1 MNKSLPKSTK
11 VVVIGGSLAI
21 ASGKEPVAPPLI
33 RNIGLEFLWRLKSET
48 IRRTLRLL
56 KSILGLFICRKI
68 INNIKYNLAVD
79 NG

>member
-1 MNKSLPKSTK
+1 MNKSLLRSTK
-11 VVVIGGSLAI
+11 VVVTGGGLAI
-21 ASGKEPVAPPLI
+21 ASRKKPVAPPLI
-33 RNIGLEFLWRLKSET
+33 RNIGLEFLWRLKFET

-56 KSILGLFICRKI
+56 RSILGLFICRKI

>member
-1 MNKSLPKSTK
+1 MNKPLPKSTK
-11 VVVIGGSLAI
+11 IVVIDGSLAI

-33 RNIGLEFLWRLKSET
+33 RNTGLEFLWRLKSET

-56 KSILGLFICRKI
+56 RSILGLFICRKI
-68 INNIKYNLAVD
+68 INNIKYNLVVD

>member
-1 MNKSLPKSTK
+1 MNKSLLRSTK
-11 VVVIGGSLAI
+11 VVVIGGGFVLA
-21 ASGKEPVAPPLI
+21 SRKKSVAPPLI

>member
-1 MNKSLPKSTK
+1 MNKSLLRSTK
-11 VVVIGGSLAI
+11 VVVIGGGFVLA
-21 ASGKEPVAPPLI
+21 SRKKSVAPPLI

-56 KSILGLFICRKI
+56 RSILGLFICRKI
-68 INNIKYNLAVD
+68 INNIKYNLVVE